1 MSDFILESFLKV
13 IESIHHFSTANHL
26 PRNLVLKNTMGVKE
40 LHIAIGVFAYFTNRE
55 EVT

>member
-1 MSDFILESFLKV
+1 MSNFILESFLKV